1 MAATPQRPRQ
11 VTLAGWMIVVGSAV
25 VVFSAFERVSGLR
38 SIESQEAVADFV
50 SEPPGDGL
58 GLSVDQ
64 VLDLIQ
70 MLSLVAAAC
79 ATAAAILG
87 IWVLKGSKQARLAL
101 AVLALPLLVTGLA
114 TGGVVSSLVAV
125 AAVMLWVQPARNW
138 FEGRP
143 PPTLPAAPTAW
154 PTTGPI
160 TGPTT
165 GPPMTPP
172 APPQQAV
179 PWPAPPM
186 VRQAPRPPAVIW
198 ACVLTWVCCGLVIAG
213 LGLTVLVLLV
223 APDVLFDELHR
234 QNPDLADQGL
244 SDGEIEAAS
253 YVMAALFV
261 PWALVA
267 AGFAVQAFR
276 RVVWGRRALIV
287 SAGAAGVLSLLG
299 MFASA
304 VMVLPFVAAVV
315 TVALLS
321 RPEVRAWY
329 AAPPPGPR

>member
-11 VTLAGWMIVVGSAV
+11 VTLAGWMIVIGSAV

-101 AVLALPLLVTGLA
+101 AVLALPLLLTGLA
-114 TGGVVSSLVAV
+114 TGGIVSSLVAV
-125 AAVMLWVQPARNW
+125 AAAMLWVQPARNW

-143 PPTLPAAPTAW
+143 PPPTPPTLPAA
-154 PTTGPI
+154 TTIAPGA
-160 TGPTT
+160 
-165 GPPMTPP
+165 GPPARPPVTPS

-179 PWPAPPM
+179 PWPSPPM
-186 VRQAPRPPAVIW
+186 VRRAARPPAVIW
-198 ACVLTWVCCGLVIAG
+198 ACVLTWVGCGLVIFG
-213 LGLTVLVLLV
+213 LGLTVLVLLL

-244 SDGEIEAAS
+244 SDGEIEVAS
-253 YVMAALFV
+253 YVMAGLLV
-261 PWALVA
+261 PWALA
-267 AGFAVQAFR
+267 AGGLAVQAFR
-276 RVVWGRRALIV
+276 RVAWGRQALII
-287 SAGAAGVLSLLG
+287 SAGATGVVSLLG

-304 VMVLPFVAAVV
+304 VMVLPFVVAVV
-315 TVALLS
+315 TVVLLS